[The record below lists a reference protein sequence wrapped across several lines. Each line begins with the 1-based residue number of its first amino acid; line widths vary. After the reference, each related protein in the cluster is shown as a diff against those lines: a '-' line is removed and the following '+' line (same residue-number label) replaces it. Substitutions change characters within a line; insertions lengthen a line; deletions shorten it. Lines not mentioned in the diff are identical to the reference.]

1 MKECSFLVMLLDDLE
16 PTHYKLGLGSTQ
28 SGDAVLKA
36 TVTFRLVWNATSF
49 FLCFYREIKS
59 KHCF

>member
-1 MKECSFLVMLLDDLE
+1 MLLDDLE
-16 PTHYKLGLGSTQ
+16 PTHYKLDLGSTQ

-36 TVTFRLVWNATSF
+36 TVTCSLVWNATSF
-49 FLCFYREIKS
+49 FLCFYREIKG

>member
-1 MKECSFLVMLLDDLE
+1 MLLDDLE

-28 SGDAVLKA
+28 SGDAVT
-36 TVTFRLVWNATSF
+36 TVTTSLVWNATSF

-59 KHCF
+59 KRCF